1 MYQNPAIWETNQS
14 WIKAEKIVGM
24 DGKGVPA
31 CHGGRPFHNLSQRI
45 WWETVFDAAVY
56 ITSYAFRLS
65 SWLNARWSMLA

>member
-24 DGKGVPA
+24 DGKGVPV

-45 WWETVFDAAVY
+45 WWETVLMRPS
-56 ITSYAFRLS
+56 TSQV
-65 SWLNARWSMLA
+65 MLFG